1 MNNIGFKIVDKD
13 EDIVIEI
20 LQEAMR
26 EDAPVEVG
34 LYGESKSVR
43 AFCTK
48 LNSPLNIHF
57 NHIVYSLMDIDKHKD
72 MFFQEI
78 KIAKNIGADYGIH
91 HMAKYPMTGQTGYQ
105 DALIKE
111 VVKQMLIVEKLALEA
126 DFEVYIENTFESL
139 SFYRKVFLGLKE
151 KQTKR
156 LNFCFDIG
164 HAKVWSGDDFR
175 SWIEFLIELKSLG
188 FKLHFHLHANR
199 GLIDEHLSLMEA
211 DKMGFDGNDA
221 VFSDLTYEQMFLEIF
236 EKFPDERK
244 IFEVKPELAVENRK
258 RIISIL
264 KNNNY

>member
-26 EDAPVEVG
+26 EDAPVEIG
-34 LYGESKSVR
+34 FYGESKRVR
-43 AFCTK
+43 AFCAK

-91 HMAKYPMTGQTGYQ
+91 HMAKYPMTGQAGYQ
-105 DALIKE
+105 DILIKE
-111 VVKQMLIVEKLALEA
+111 VVKQMQIVEKLALEA

-164 HAKVWSGDDFR
+164 HAKVWSGD
-175 SWIEFLIELKSLG
+175 
-188 FKLHFHLHANR
+188 N
-199 GLIDEHLSLMEA
+199 
-211 DKMGFDGNDA
+211 
-221 VFSDLTYEQMFLEIF
+221 FSG
-236 EKFPDERK
+236 
-244 IFEVKPELAVENRK
+244 
-258 RIISIL
+258 
-264 KNNNY
+264 